1 MVGGLGL
8 ALTILIGMML
18 FDFATGLMVAYVQ
31 KKISRG
37 SAFRDYLKDIRCD
50 SYRMRVHG

>member
-1 MVGGLGL
+1 
-8 ALTILIGMML
+8 ML